1 MHASR
6 LFLSLSLSLSSPHSS
21 PFCIAKRA
29 ALLALIFILLNMQI
43 PHTLTTVYHLH
54 GWDNS
59 RREDRFNRTHL
70 EQDTLHKCIYIPS
83 PVFKLFWIRFQLEFC
98 IFRIHWIQCFI
109 RVISPII
116 QFRPSNILASSSN
129 LYTNAFLTNF
139 QKFYYYELIDNSLV
153 SVLIYR
159 VLQLFFAIIL
169 RFKNHEKSGKGFR
182 LSLFVRF
189 ELRNE
194 WTRESIFDERKRVV
208 LFANGY
214 RRSFVPWFIC
224 DARVRKC
231 ASTRLNFV

>member
-43 PHTLTTVYHLH
+43 PHTLTTVYHLR

-159 VLQLFFAIIL
+159 VSQLLFFAIIL
-169 RFKNHEKSGKGFR
+169 LSFQESRKIREGISSLSFRSIRIAKWVDEGKYLRRTKASTFYLR
-182 LSLFVRF
+182 TDIVVRSF
-189 ELRNE
+189 H
-194 WTRESIFDERKRVV
+194 D
-208 LFANGY
+208 LFAMPVFE
-214 RRSFVPWFIC
+214 S
-224 DARVRKC
+224 ARLLV
-231 ASTRLNFV
+231 